1 MTFSPKLC
9 DKSLKKKR
17 RTLEQ
22 MIQDLYVKPQSER
35 GSASKN
41 RRVTSREGSTSRRSL
56 SGAGQNAIFER
67 LYKEAIDIQQK
78 KFDV

>member
-1 MTFSPKLC
+1 MKIENWKQEKDQREREDLTFSPKLC

-35 GSASKN
+35 GSTSKN
-41 RRVTSREGSTSRRSL
+41 RRVTSREGSASRRSH
-56 SGAGQNAIFER
+56 SGIG
-67 LYKEAIDIQQK
+67 
-78 KFDV
+78 